1 MLRRHRKCV
10 FHDVSVCLRRTRG
23 DSAVKI
29 SLKTREPFWNPLVP
43 RRLVLI
49 RLQRAAM
56 FRTARS
62 DAIAP
67 SSKLDDWGQQVCLR
81 RCKNASI
88 MMLCRATNVARATGR
103 RTFADGPLLK
113 TMLYDLHVCSQRTA
127 KDPRPPAR
135 PVAIRTAHWLRDA
148 VTAPM
153 RNRPCTDGTGL
164 HTRAATPS
172 PCRRIKDTHARR
184 SSAAARWCRSPATSC
199 PCSTRAPAF

>member
-1 MLRRHRKCV
+1 MHLDLALFFSRSVSARAFSCRSNAPGSPCREVTTSLCSQKLCSPDDDVATSQEMRLPRRI
-10 FHDVSVCLRRTRG
+10 SVLAPHTRRFRCENQ
-23 DSAVKI
+23 
-29 SLKTREPFWNPLVP
+29 LEKTRELFRNPLVP

-67 SSKLDDWGQQVCLR
+67 SSKLDDWGQQACLR

-127 KDPRPPAR
+127 KDPS
-135 PVAIRTAHWLRDA
+135 TA
-148 VTAPM
+148 
-153 RNRPCTDGTGL
+153 
-164 HTRAATPS
+164 
-172 PCRRIKDTHARR
+172 
-184 SSAAARWCRSPATSC
+184 
-199 PCSTRAPAF
+199 RAPNRH

>member
-1 MLRRHRKCV
+1 MHRDFALFSQSYVRARAFSCRVVHRAPPAEGLRPLCARRSCAARTMMLRRHRKCV

-29 SLKTREPFWNPLVP
+29 SLKTRELFWNPLVL
-43 RRLVLI
+43 RRLVST

-67 SSKLDDWGQQVCLR
+67 SSKLDDWGQQACLR

-127 KDPRPPAR
+127 KDPS
-135 PVAIRTAHWLRDA
+135 TA
-148 VTAPM
+148 
-153 RNRPCTDGTGL
+153 
-164 HTRAATPS
+164 
-172 PCRRIKDTHARR
+172 
-184 SSAAARWCRSPATSC
+184 
-199 PCSTRAPAF
+199 RAPNRH

>member
-1 MLRRHRKCV
+1 MSPRARLAAGVMHQAPPAERLRPLCARRSCAARTMMLRRHRKCV

-29 SLKTREPFWNPLVP
+29 SLKTRELFWNPLVP
-43 RRLVLI
+43 RRLVLV

-67 SSKLDDWGQQVCLR
+67 SSKLDDWGQQACLR

-127 KDPRPPAR
+127 KDPS
-135 PVAIRTAHWLRDA
+135 TA
-148 VTAPM
+148 
-153 RNRPCTDGTGL
+153 
-164 HTRAATPS
+164 
-172 PCRRIKDTHARR
+172 
-184 SSAAARWCRSPATSC
+184 
-199 PCSTRAPAF
+199 RAPNRH